1 MTIIAQPAFPSI
13 ALTPD
18 KRVSMFFIDM
28 RVIYRHDTTQ
38 ITLLKVVNNNVV
50 RRLRVQTSE
59 VFETSEVL
67 LRLNL
72 KETL

>member
-1 MTIIAQPAFPSI
+1 
-13 ALTPD
+13 
-18 KRVSMFFIDM
+18 M

-38 ITLLKVVNNNVV
+38 ITLLKVVNNNVA
-50 RRLRVQTSE
+50 RRLRVLQTSE

>member
-1 MTIIAQPAFPSI
+1 
-13 ALTPD
+13 
-18 KRVSMFFIDM
+18 MFFIDM

-38 ITLLKVVNNNVV
+38 IILLKVVNNNVV